1 MTSTNYQ
8 ELLKNFKLE
17 KNDKSKIITN
27 TSIKGGSFSIPDDK
41 YGMFLQSYYNSVISC
56 NKEEFLT
63 EKQLDNGP
71 IAVDF
76 DFRYDLSVTTKQYTH
91 IHISSIINL
100 YLNILKDK
108 IVQFDDEVFPVYIFE
123 KPNVNTI
130 KDKNITKDGIHM
142 IIGINLNRTAQILLR
157 NMVLEKINEEWGD
170 LPLVNSWDEVID
182 EGVCKGS
189 VNWQLY
195 GSNKP
200 NHEKYSLTHIYNYEY
215 DEDSE
220 LFTSKRIKIEKF
232 KWQNEFQKLSVRY
245 TDHPTFYLKS
255 EFKSLCDKHD
265 KENSKP
271 ERQLIRKEINTNT
284 TNMYSLSDLLGI
296 TNKEQLD
303 TLVEQFLLSL
313 SSNEYDLKE
322 AHDLVMILPEKYYG
336 NGSYDKWIRVG
347 WCLKNLNEKLLI
359 SWIAFSAL
367 SQTFQYNS
375 IPELCDKW
383 CNFDYDSNLKKGS
396 IIYWAMEDAKKED
409 FKRVRES
416 NIDAYLNNSI
426 KNITLS
432 GVSKNEKNIGCGDAD
447 IAKILYIMKKDQ
459 YVCASIKG
467 DKWYRF
473 SKHRWVE
480 DDSGT
485 SLRRLISDQLRSLYR
500 LKCDELSSNLCDK
513 NQGDEKLKMY
523 ETLANKVLE
532 IIVKLGQTTH
542 KDHILKEAKEL
553 FFDPET
559 KFLDLLDSNPWLLC
573 FKNGVLD
580 VKEGI
585 FRAGR
590 PDDYLEKCTNINYK
604 KLDRERDAPIIDEI
618 NEFMEKIFPMKQLR
632 DYMWQHLASLIVGIN
647 FNQKLHIYIGGGSNG
662 KSVLADLLG
671 ACFGDYYDGA
681 VSISL
686 ITQAR
691 QKQGSASP
699 DIVTLRG
706 LRVAIMQEPSK
717 DDKINEGPMKELTS
731 GVEPIKGRQIF
742 GMPVVFKPMCKLIVC
757 SNHFM
762 KVSSQDHGTWRR
774 IAVIDYMSKFTE
786 NPEPDEDEP
795 YQYLKNDELCNK
807 FPLWKEVFMA
817 MLVEI
822 VLKTKGHVEPCKMV
836 DDSSRKYKDREDHI
850 SEFIN
855 ERIEIDP
862 EGKIRK
868 EEISNEFSVW
878 FNSTY
883 GRGGPSVKEVH
894 EYINKDKRFK
904 KFKLDKRGGAGWTGG
919 RILYSRD
926 MDDNDDNI
934 DNIDIK
940 DM

>member
-1 MTSTNYQ
+1 M
-8 ELLKNFKLE
+8 
-17 KNDKSKIITN
+17 
-27 TSIKGGSFSIPDDK
+27 
-41 YGMFLQSYYNSVISC
+41 
-56 NKEEFLT
+56 
-63 EKQLDNGP
+63 
-71 IAVDF
+71 
-76 DFRYDLSVTTKQYTH
+76 
-91 IHISSIINL
+91 
-100 YLNILKDK
+100 
-108 IVQFDDEVFPVYIFE
+108 
-123 KPNVNTI
+123 
-130 KDKNITKDGIHM
+130 
-142 IIGINLNRTAQILLR
+142 
-157 NMVLEKINEEWGD
+157 
-170 LPLVNSWDEVID
+170 
-182 EGVCKGS
+182 
-189 VNWQLY
+189 
-195 GSNKP
+195 
-200 NHEKYSLTHIYNYEY
+200 THIYNYEY

-284 TNMYSLSDLLGI
+284 TNMYTLSDLLGI

-580 VKEGI
+580 FKE
-585 FRAGR
+585 
-590 PDDYLEKCTNINYK
+590 
-604 KLDRERDAPIIDEI
+604 
-618 NEFMEKIFPMKQLR
+618 
-632 DYMWQHLASLIVGIN
+632 
-647 FNQKLHIYIGGGSNG
+647 
-662 KSVLADLLG
+662 
-671 ACFGDYYDGA
+671 
-681 VSISL
+681 
-686 ITQAR
+686 
-691 QKQGSASP
+691 
-699 DIVTLRG
+699 
-706 LRVAIMQEPSK
+706 
-717 DDKINEGPMKELTS
+717 
-731 GVEPIKGRQIF
+731 
-742 GMPVVFKPMCKLIVC
+742 
-757 SNHFM
+757 
-762 KVSSQDHGTWRR
+762 
-774 IAVIDYMSKFTE
+774 
-786 NPEPDEDEP
+786 
-795 YQYLKNDELCNK
+795 
-807 FPLWKEVFMA
+807 
-817 MLVEI
+817 
-822 VLKTKGHVEPCKMV
+822 
-836 DDSSRKYKDREDHI
+836 
-850 SEFIN
+850 
-855 ERIEIDP
+855 
-862 EGKIRK
+862 
-868 EEISNEFSVW
+868 
-878 FNSTY
+878 
-883 GRGGPSVKEVH
+883 
-894 EYINKDKRFK
+894 
-904 KFKLDKRGGAGWTGG
+904 
-919 RILYSRD
+919 
-926 MDDNDDNI
+926 
-934 DNIDIK
+934 
-940 DM
+940 

>member
-1 MTSTNYQ
+1 MTTTNYQ
-8 ELLKNFKLE
+8 ELLKNFRLE

-41 YGMFLQSYYNSVISC
+41 YGTFLQSYYNSVISA

-76 DFRYDLSVTTKQYTH
+76 DFRYDLSVTTKQYSH

-100 YLNILKDK
+100 YLNILKDEM
-108 IVQFDDEVFPVYIFE
+108 VQFDDEVFPVYIFE

-142 IIGINLNRTAQILLR
+142 IIGINLNRTAQVLLR
-157 NMVLEKINEEWGD
+157 KKVLEKINEEWGD
-170 LPLVNSWDEVID
+170 LPLENSWEEVID
-182 EGVCKGS
+182 EGVCKGN

-200 NHEKYSLTHIYNYEY
+200 NHEKYTLTHIYSYEY

-220 LFTSKRIKIEKF
+220 VFTSKRIKLEKF

-255 EFKSLCDKHD
+255 DFKSLCDKYD

-271 ERQLIRKEINTNT
+271 ERQLIRKEITTNS

-303 TLVEQFLLSL
+303 TLVEQFIMSL

-347 WCLKNLNEKLLI
+347 WCLKNISEKLLI

-375 IPELCDKW
+375 IAELCDKW

-409 FKRVRES
+409 FKRVREN

-426 KNITLS
+426 KNITLN
-432 GVSKNEKNIGCGDAD
+432 GISKNEKNIGCGDAD

-459 YVCASIKG
+459 YICASIKG

-473 SKHRWVE
+473 VKHRWIE

-485 SLRRLISDQLRSLYR
+485 SLRRLISDQLRTLYR

-580 VKEGI
+580 VKEGV

-618 NEFMEKIFPMKQLR
+618 NEFMEKIFPIKQLR

-681 VSISL
+681 VNISL

-706 LRVAIMQEPSK
+706 LRVAVMQEPSK

-731 GVEPIKGRQIF
+731 GVEPIKGRQMF
-742 GMPVVFKPMCKLIVC
+742 GLPVVFKPMCKIIVC

-762 KVSSQDHGTWRR
+762 KVASQDHGTWRR

-822 VLKTKGHVEPCKMV
+822 VLKTKGHVESCKMV

-926 MDDNDDNI
+926 MDDI
-934 DNIDIK
+934 DNIDAN